1 MPWPLTSLPGRDR
14 HRGRFRE
21 AYRAALSQVAP
32 IYRALGRAAA
42 ERGLLGD
49 ADDAFFLPLELA
61 EHLASPHLPPWLAEA
76 ARDNRAEHESLRK
89 ADEPLDL
96 MDERLEMARVEA
108 ERPEWTWSP
117 LLPLP

>member
-1 MPWPLTSLPGRDR
+1 MGGDPVTAGHPKDR
-14 HRGRFRE
+14 T
-21 AYRAALSQVAP
+21 V
-32 IYRALGRAAA
+32 
-42 ERGLLGD
+42 
-49 ADDAFFLPLELA
+49 
-61 EHLASPHLPPWLAEA
+61 
-76 ARDNRAEHESLRK
+76 RDNRAEHESLRK